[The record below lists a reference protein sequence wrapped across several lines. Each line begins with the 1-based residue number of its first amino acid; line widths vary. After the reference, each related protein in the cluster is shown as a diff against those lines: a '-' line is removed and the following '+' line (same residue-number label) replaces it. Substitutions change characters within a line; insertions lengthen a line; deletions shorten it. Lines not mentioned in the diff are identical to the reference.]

1 MYQIELKLRMAHTDC
16 AGVIFFPRLLELAH
30 ECWESF
36 LSDYGVDLWQ
46 KISSDDPMLPIVH
59 CEADYRRPMRLGDS
73 FTIQLRVTQIGER
86 SFELAYLFLDPKG
99 KELAGAKT
107 VHAALDKK
115 TGQSLPLWP
124 DLIMMLQSLVDQG

>member
-1 MYQIELKLRMAHTDC
+1 MYQVELQLRMAHTDC

-36 LSDYGVDLWQ
+36 LADYGINLWQ
-46 KISSDDPMLPIVH
+46 KISSDEPMLPIVH

-73 FTIQLRVTQIGER
+73 FSIQLRVTQIRER
-86 SFELAYLFLDPKG
+86 SFELAYRFLSPAG
-99 KELAGAKT
+99 EELARASM

-115 TGQSLPLWP
+115 TGQAVMLWP
-124 DLIMMLQSLVDQG
+124 ELIHMLKGLTEGR